1 MRSIQRAFVI
11 LFVLGISLAASA
23 RAQQSPV
30 SQSELNDAQEW
41 ARHIHQ
47 TVPADELAAAAMT
60 AELRQSDDPLLTLA
74 AKYHLDAPDWLGNRI
89 QAQAASVTLAAL
101 GDSISAGMASCASPY
116 YYCPGN
122 SWSTG
127 DLPTSLRRELE
138 TSSGREVHG
147 LLVSV
152 PSLSMSAVP
161 AEAFVVFLA
170 SFFGLN
176 IERMTLLIG
185 HNDPGVCGAPVEGQT
200 AAFEKSYATALRIL
214 AHVARN
220 RRAKL
225 FVSGIVDATTLPRYA
240 AVIPA
245 GASQTCRELWD
256 ATGRCKVLL
265 SHLDDPSVA
274 ARITAQITEYDDSL
288 SRLAAG
294 KEWVLYT
301 PTLTNSSREGFPDP
315 VADLSPFDCFHPSAI
330 GQAHLGRI
338 AWSGDA
344 GGAGIA
350 PFFGLELAAA
360 APRSAALSAPGLAP
374 RLQKE
379 LEVWRAA
386 DTRP

>member
-200 AAFEKSYATALRIL
+200 AAFEKELCHRPAHPRPCRPESPGEAVRQRDRRCHDAAALC
-214 AHVARN
+214 
-220 RRAKL
+220 RR
-225 FVSGIVDATTLPRYA
+225 
-240 AVIPA
+240 
-245 GASQTCRELWD
+245 
-256 ATGRCKVLL
+256 
-265 SHLDDPSVA
+265 DPSW
-274 ARITAQITEYDDSL
+274 R
-288 SRLAAG
+288 
-294 KEWVLYT
+294 
-301 PTLTNSSREGFPDP
+301 
-315 VADLSPFDCFHPSAI
+315 VADLPRTLGCHGPLQSPAQP
-330 GQAHLGRI
+330 
-338 AWSGDA
+338 
-344 GGAGIA
+344 
-350 PFFGLELAAA
+350 
-360 APRSAALSAPGLAP
+360 PR
-374 RLQKE
+374 
-379 LEVWRAA
+379 
-386 DTRP
+386 